1 MHAQV
6 SAALPNTRSDT
17 APFVICHMQAQTQM
31 ILVICHIHAQ
41 KHMTRRQSLFCSQG
55 LLPSTGNSSC
65 ISLECSASMHGLT
78 SSLSVPH
85 PTQHPTICNN
95 KKLHHI
101 LSQSAALLEPGC
113 ISDAHDLQ
121 SLVHQL
127 EEAAKQARQQARNL
141 QEAIPTSPHSAL
153 PSTAPEATA
162 ETGPGKGPSARGNV
176 PGLQDLKGSWSGAFQ
191 AYGGGGGAANTDF
204 DVKGAD
210 WQWGNYRMDQVR

>member
-1 MHAQV
+1 MY
-6 SAALPNTRSDT
+6 LGT
-17 APFVICHMQAQTQM
+17 
-31 ILVICHIHAQ
+31 
-41 KHMTRRQSLFCSQG
+41 SLFD
-55 LLPSTGNSSC
+55 LH
-65 ISLECSASMHGLT
+65 IMHHSAR
-78 SSLSVPH
+78 
-85 PTQHPTICNN
+85 CND
-95 KKLHHI
+95 KEVHHT
-101 LSQSAALLEPGC
+101 LSQSAPSLRPGC
-113 ISDAHDLQ
+113 ISDADALQ

-141 QEAIPTSPHSAL
+141 QEVIPTSPHSAL

-191 AYGGGGGAANTDF
+191 AYGGGGGAANADF

>member
-1 MHAQV
+1 MATAHS
-6 SAALPNTRSDT
+6 SAFDALLQCIALVTIYLTLTPCITPQYAITR
-17 APFVICHMQAQTQM
+17 
-31 ILVICHIHAQ
+31 
-41 KHMTRRQSLFCSQG
+41 
-55 LLPSTGNSSC
+55 
-65 ISLECSASMHGLT
+65 E
-78 SSLSVPH
+78 
-85 PTQHPTICNN
+85 
-95 KKLHHI
+95 LHHI
-101 LSQSAALLEPGC
+101 LSHSAPSLSPGHS
-113 ISDAHDLQ
+113 SDADDLQ

-141 QEAIPTSPHSAL
+141 QVAIPTSPQSAL

-176 PGLQDLKGSWSGAFQ
+176 PGLQDLKGSWSGVFQ